1 METPNDGAT
10 PTGAAKAEMKTRLN
24 HLPAGK
30 RAELAFVTDV
40 LREGFAQAIANRT
53 QPRFKNGRILKIILF
68 GSYARGDWVEDPV
81 GRYFSD
87 YDLLVVVNHED
98 LTDLAEFWDKTEQ
111 RLLKELASGE
121 TLRTQPTLV
130 VHSLDDINEKLRL
143 GRYFFTDILRDGILL
158 HAEPGHPFVNPE
170 PLSAWEAAAAE
181 RRERR
186 NPIERRIAELHRSIE
201 RVVDAVCDGVATR
214 PMLDRMTAQEA
225 EKVALEAELAA
236 LDLDKKPEITV
247 HPRAADHYARMVE
260 QLQSNLAELSNA
272 TDADS
277 RDLIAS
283 VRGLVE
289 KIEIIPMSPEPGGP
303 VSLTLHGDLARFM
316 EAPVDNFR
324 SSGVRVVAGGGIE
337 PPTCGL

>member
-1 METPNDGAT
+1 METPNDAA
-10 PTGAAKAEMKTRLN
+10 PTQAPKSEMKTRLN

-40 LREGFAQAIANRT
+40 LRDGFAQAIANRT
-53 QPRFKNGRILKIILF
+53 QPRFRNGRILKIILF

-87 YDLLVVVNHED
+87 YDLLVVVNHE
-98 LTDLAEFWDKTEQ
+98 
-111 RLLKELASGE
+111 ELASGE

-130 VHSLDDINEKLRL
+130 VHGLDDINEKLRL